1 MRASVHEV
9 ILQTYETCYNFQP
22 SLSTLSSETLRHAQ
36 LHAFESSDLFRDMAY
51 LDVEAYRS
59 KIAERS
65 KRRHEVRA
73 AAAIAAAQEQ
83 TLADLKLSDSIPTV
97 G

>member
-1 MRASVHEV
+1 MKLAIISNP
-9 ILQTYETCYNFQP
+9 LCLP
-22 SLSTLSSETLRHAQ
+22 SPLKSLRHAQ

-51 LDVEAYRS
+51 LDIEAYRS

-65 KRRHEVRA
+65 KRRQEVRA
-73 AAAIAAAQEQ
+73 AAAIAAAQGQ
-83 TLADLKLSDSIPTV
+83 TLADLKSSDSVPTA